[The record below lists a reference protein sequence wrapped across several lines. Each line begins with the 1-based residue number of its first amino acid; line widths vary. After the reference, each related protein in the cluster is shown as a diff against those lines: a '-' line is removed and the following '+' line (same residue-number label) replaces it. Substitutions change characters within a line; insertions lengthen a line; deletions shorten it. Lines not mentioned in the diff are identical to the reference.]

1 VIAFFDMD
9 RTLLSENT
17 GALWTR
23 HLRKSGEISFAGMLR
38 SSWWIALYSLA
49 LLDMDTVARRVVA
62 GMEGASEDALREK
75 CRRWM
80 HDEVA
85 RFIQEGGRRRIGEH
99 RAAGEQCV
107 ILSSSSPYATG
118 PLAEMLGMDAVVCSR
133 LEVEGGRFTGR
144 IVAPLCY
151 GEGKV
156 VWAERYAAERG
167 ARLED
172 CAFYTDSYT
181 DLPML
186 ARVGRPRI
194 VNPDLRLRREARR
207 RGWPIEEWA

>member
-1 VIAFFDMD
+1 MIAFFDMD

-49 LLDMDTVARRVVA
+49 LLDMDAVARRVVA
-62 GMEGASEDALREK
+62 GMEGTSEDALREK

-85 RFIQEGGRRRIGEH
+85 RVIQDGGRGRSGEH

-107 ILSSSSPYATG
+107 SLSSSSP
-118 PLAEMLGMDAVVCSR
+118 
-133 LEVEGGRFTGR
+133 
-144 IVAPLCY
+144 
-151 GEGKV
+151 
-156 VWAERYAAERG
+156 
-167 ARLED
+167 
-172 CAFYTDSYT
+172 
-181 DLPML
+181 
-186 ARVGRPRI
+186 
-194 VNPDLRLRREARR
+194 
-207 RGWPIEEWA
+207 